1 MIRLRS
7 SGFWARNSGSSSGPS
22 SNADTSVVAAEAEV
36 VADED
41 DEASQLFE
49 VFEFF
54 FFSRKVRL
62 CCMFRSRFEWF
73 SEVEECGERTS

>member
-49 VFEFF
+49 VFDFF
-54 FFSRKVRL
+54 FFP
-62 CCMFRSRFEWF
+62 
-73 SEVEECGERTS
+73 ER